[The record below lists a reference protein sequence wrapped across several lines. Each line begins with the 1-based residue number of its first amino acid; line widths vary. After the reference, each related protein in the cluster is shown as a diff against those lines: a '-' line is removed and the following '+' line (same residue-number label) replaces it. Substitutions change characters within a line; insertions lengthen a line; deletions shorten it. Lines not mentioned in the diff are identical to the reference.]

1 MGTLALNTDLD
12 LALHILNYRL
22 SSSSSPSVQPIFKYH
37 IQCLKQKMLKIQ
49 KTVAVVSPLPVSNSF
64 ACLEV
69 EHVEDECTLDFTPP
83 HVSMYVKSREGPQK
97 GLAGDSKKVV
107 LNSLLTPF
115 DVSKSPKSIST
126 KEPVLKLRRSVTIK
140 REVKVPVEFQG
151 PAFPIKVDAL
161 LDSGATRCF
170 MNKSWALEQRI
181 ELKPL
186 KNPIPVLNI
195 DGMQN
200 QAGDITHF
208 ISIIIKIGKHA
219 EKLWCAITC
228 LGKTL
233 LILGHTWLQKHNL
246 DIDWSSGKIMLNKCP
261 QECQS
266 LLETR
271 FAKLL

>member
-1 MGTLALNTDLD
+1 MRPVFYKSQQGGNSQLQ
-12 LALHILNYRL
+12 
-22 SSSSSPSVQPIFKYH
+22 SSCDQLRSSP
-37 IQCLKQKMLKIQ
+37 
-49 KTVAVVSPLPVSNSF
+49 VASPSEKLQ
-64 ACLEV
+64 
-69 EHVEDECTLDFTPP
+69 LDFKT
-83 HVSMYVKSREGPQK
+83 
-97 GLAGDSKKVV
+97 L
-107 LNSLLTPF
+107 
-115 DVSKSPKSIST
+115 
-126 KEPVLKLRRSVTIK
+126 IK

-151 PAFPIKVDAL
+151 PGFPIKMDAL

-170 MNKSWALEQRI
+170 INKSWALKQRI

-228 LGKTL
+228 LGKTP

-271 FAKLL
+271 FTKLL